1 MANSDDDDNDG
12 IGNDDSDDDEPD
24 DADDDKEIDPDIF
37 FCVRGH
43 ATAKQSRAP
52 PVAERYSQEPD
63 GKEQPAPEAAGS
75 RWRAWLRRSPPPV
88 LRHRQ
93 RQVCSRPTTDQAA
106 GDSRSAR
113 ACACG

>member
-37 FCVRGH
+37 CVRGH

-63 GKEQPAPEAAGS
+63 GKEQKN
-75 RWRAWLRRSPPPV
+75 
-88 LRHRQ
+88 
-93 RQVCSRPTTDQAA
+93 
-106 GDSRSAR
+106 
-113 ACACG
+113 